1 MMAKRMKLSFSID
14 QILGLHETLKQEAAE
29 EDEKERCTLKE
40 ERLDLASPGMDNRL
54 TAEYR
59 SPSLPSPGSDGFN
72 DCSDDDF
79 KNRKRKRT
87 RTTFSSAQVY
97 ELEKK
102 FQRCQ
107 YLSAVDRLNLAAALS
122 MSDVQVKRWFQNRRC
137 KERHRAEDLQKIQR
151 SPLLFYQQPYLGAA
165 ADALILQNHIR
176 TLVQL
181 GNWSTPS

>member
-14 QILGLHETLKQEAAE
+14 QILGLHETLQKGAVE
-29 EDEKERCTLKE
+29 EKEERCSLKE
-40 ERLDLASPGMDNRL
+40 ERLDLASPDNRL

-165 ADALILQNHIR
+165 ADALILQNHLR

-181 GNWSTPS
+181 GSWTSSS